1 MQMKYPMK
9 VLKVI
14 VASFYFHS
22 HGSFRRSEMLLGF
35 LIKTTLIS
43 TVLSVRLEPGQPGGP
58 WTEEEIS
65 IVREK
70 VKGLPLS
77 V

>member
-1 MQMKYPMK
+1 
-9 VLKVI
+9 
-14 VASFYFHS
+14 
-22 HGSFRRSEMLLGF
+22 MLLGF

-70 VKGLPLS
+70 VKGMPLS